1 MTVSTPEGNHAAPER
16 LANLSSPAPA
26 SGQVEYQSPSVSI
39 PEISAVI
46 KRHMRLVTAV
56 VLGCTMLS
64 IVACFALTKIYTA
77 SSTLVLERKDVRP
90 FETDISTQAVERDK
104 SAAETEMD
112 VLRSRNFLGR
122 VVDRLELISDPEFN
136 PLANEPDKGLSE
148 GAPKKDQA
156 KEDGALPDQSEIL
169 RDRVI
174 SRLQSQ
180 VNVSRTGESLAVV
193 VEVSSNRP
201 EAAAKIANAIATMYV
216 ETSLEFKQS
225 ARTADKA
232 RAMQS
237 GGAVAFLR
245 ERNTQPLL
253 TTLRNEE
260 ARLARE
266 RDELASQYGK
276 NHPKMVGYDSQIISV
291 RRMIDDEVARIL
303 QDLEIEAL
311 KPSARVV
318 SLAAIPGT
326 PSFPKPQFIIP
337 SAFIGSSILAFLL
350 ALILEAVDNK
360 IRTGNRVAQ
369 LLRIPNLGYV
379 PKRPVPTDSPSTNGS
394 TSSLDKSSVILDE
407 ALRSIY
413 LTCRN
418 QGPARQLNFV
428 LVAACLDDP
437 SSAATAWG
445 LAAAGAADGRKAIFA
460 NLDAP
465 PGNHSN
471 PGAASRVKKFLKN
484 EISLA
489 VLINEASKTYGSAG
503 LVDATHELGELCRVL
518 TPKNL
523 RNILVSLRRIGYD
536 LIVLHTP
543 PVLVVNDA
551 AWLSSLV
558 DGVVLT
564 VSWGRTTEAQLI
576 DAATELRL
584 NGAPLIGTVID
595 DVDPHIQAR
604 DGYGGRL
611 TYYKYMRNR
620 VESRPA

>member
-1 MTVSTPEGNHAAPER
+1 
-16 LANLSSPAPA
+16 
-26 SGQVEYQSPSVSI
+26 
-39 PEISAVI
+39 
-46 KRHMRLVTAV
+46 
-56 VLGCTMLS
+56 MLS

-326 PSFPKPQFIIP
+326 PSFPKPHLYLKQWTTRFEPGTGLRNCSGFQI
-337 SAFIGSSILAFLL
+337 SAMCPRDRCPPTPHLQTVLHPAWTKAVSSWM
-350 ALILEAVDNK
+350 
-360 IRTGNRVAQ
+360 
-369 LLRIPNLGYV
+369 
-379 PKRPVPTDSPSTNGS
+379 RP
-394 TSSLDKSSVILDE
+394 
-407 ALRSIY
+407 
-413 LTCRN
+413 C
-418 QGPARQLNFV
+418 GPFTLPAEIKARQ
-428 LVAACLDDP
+428 
-437 SSAATAWG
+437 
-445 LAAAGAADGRKAIFA
+445 
-460 NLDAP
+460 
-465 PGNHSN
+465 GN
-471 PGAASRVKKFLKN
+471 
-484 EISLA
+484 
-489 VLINEASKTYGSAG
+489 
-503 LVDATHELGELCRVL
+503 
-518 TPKNL
+518 
-523 RNILVSLRRIGYD
+523 
-536 LIVLHTP
+536 
-543 PVLVVNDA
+543 
-551 AWLSSLV
+551 
-558 DGVVLT
+558 
-564 VSWGRTTEAQLI
+564 
-576 DAATELRL
+576 
-584 NGAPLIGTVID
+584 
-595 DVDPHIQAR
+595 
-604 DGYGGRL
+604 
-611 TYYKYMRNR
+611 
-620 VESRPA
+620 